1 MNDENDDKEPLTKTE
16 RYLIDA
22 SAEHL
27 RIKKANLRKNGLPA
41 TGVDPSTIKWTEP
54 AGKKP
59 LKPRLLTE
67 RGNGDEI
74 GRC

>member
-1 MNDENDDKEPLTKTE
+1 MNDGNDDKEPLTKTE

-27 RIKKANLRKNGLPA
+27 RIKEENLRKNGLPA
-41 TGVDPSTIKWTEP
+41 TGVDPSTIQWKET

-59 LKPRLLTE
+59 LKRRLLKE
-67 RGNGDEI
+67 RGNTGEI
-74 GRC
+74 DRG